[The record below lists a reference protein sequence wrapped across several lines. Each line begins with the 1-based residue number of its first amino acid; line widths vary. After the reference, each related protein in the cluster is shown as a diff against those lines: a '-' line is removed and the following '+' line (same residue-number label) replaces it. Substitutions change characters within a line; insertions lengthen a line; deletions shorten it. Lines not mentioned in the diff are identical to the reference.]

1 MSVLFQNA
9 AGQLVADPA
18 GFLRLNWGAQPRS
31 TADVQ
36 AFLAAAAH
44 HLVELGYDRMLAN
57 QLNMVPFSTEEQ
69 QWVSH
74 HWLPAAVQ
82 QSGYRFGAI
91 VVSDNVMT
99 RLATSAITANVQD
112 LPLRYR
118 SFDAEEQAIKWL
130 VQQTV

>member
-18 GFLRLNWGAQPRS
+18 GFLRLNWGSQPRS

-36 AFLAAAAH
+36 AFFGAAAH
-44 HLVELGYDRMLAN
+44 HLTALGHGRILAN
-57 QLNMVPFSTEEQ
+57 QVNMVPFSAEEQ
-69 QWVSH
+69 QWISH

-82 QSGYRFGAI
+82 QSGYRFGAV
-91 VVSDNVMT
+91 VVSGNVMA
-99 RLATSAITANVQD
+99 RLATSSITADVQN

-118 SFDAEEQAIKWL
+118 SFDAEAEAVSWL
-130 VQQTV
+130 VQQTA